1 MNIAIIGAGNVGST
15 LGKGWSKKGHNV
27 IYGIRNIDDEK
38 YRHLKDHAKLASP
51 ENAAKDSE
59 IIVLATPWSATEQ
72 AIISLEKNYE
82 GKILVDCTNPLK
94 PDLSGLTLTGNTSG
108 GEQVAQWAKGASV
121 VKAFNT
127 TGFNIMAA
135 PEIHGKKT
143 AMLVASDNDEA
154 RKTIATLAEEL
165 DFDAVEFGGLA
176 SARLME
182 PYALVW
188 ITLAYK
194 HGLGREFGFAIH
206 KKEIAQ

>member
-1 MNIAIIGAGNVGST
+1 
-15 LGKGWSKKGHNV
+15 
-27 IYGIRNIDDEK
+27 
-38 YRHLKDHAKLASP
+38 
-51 ENAAKDSE
+51 
-59 IIVLATPWSATEQ
+59 
-72 AIISLEKNYE
+72 
-82 GKILVDCTNPLK
+82 
-94 PDLSGLTLTGNTSG
+94 
-108 GEQVAQWAKGASV
+108 
-121 VKAFNT
+121 
-127 TGFNIMAA
+127 MAA

-176 SARLME
+176 CAIDGTLRTCL
-182 PYALVW
+182 